1 MLINI
6 QDRVE
11 IISRFLTPVVK
22 MSDSARISVQSDRI
36 TALVASPD
44 NSLILFAKSIQ
55 DNSQLDDAVN
65 LNVPNVTRLINLL
78 SCLNDTSVAME
89 YDNNQVVCKS
99 GDLKFMYHLL
109 DDDIIKIPGVDI
121 EKIRQLD
128 INTSFFMTKDTLTQL
143 IKASSFTTDTDKLY
157 ISSRESKIIG
167 ELTDKQQANVDSFSR
182 PISMSY
188 TGDELTEPIAINF
201 ELFRMIGAL
210 RLHRDCKIIVR
221 VNSEN
226 GVVIFDIVCDD
237 NKLKYI
243 TSAYAE

>member
-11 IISRFLTPVVK
+11 LISRFLTPVVK

-44 NSLILFAKSIQ
+44 NSLILFAKSDQ
-55 DNSQLDDAVN
+55 DNSQIDAPIN
-65 LNVPNVTRLINLL
+65 LNIPNVTRLVNLL
-78 SCLNDTSVAME
+78 SCLNDVSVSME
-89 YDNNQVVCKS
+89 YADNQIVCQS
-99 GDLKFMYHLL
+99 GDLKFKYHLL

-121 EKIRQLD
+121 DKIKALD

-157 ISSRESKIIG
+157 ISSKESTVIG
-167 ELTDKQQANVDSFSR
+167 ELTDRQQANVDSFSR

-188 TGDELTEPIAINF
+188 TGDSIAKPIAINF

-221 VNSEN
+221 INASN
-226 GVVIFDIVCDD
+226 GVVIFDIVCDG